1 MTIALGTQLLGT
13 HVGDGYVIRE
23 LVAEGGMGAL
33 YVAVNQFDRKKAIK
47 IIRPEIAASYPDL
60 IARFHDEARALSIL
74 HGNPNVV
81 QIDGLWQFADGTHYI
96 KMEYVEGGKSAAA
109 WARDKHDG
117 KAPADHVLQ
126 VVAQVVNV
134 LDVAHGVGIVH
145 RDLKPDNLLILR
157 TSQSD
162 VFVKVLD
169 FGIAKLHTRTR
180 LAAPLTQPK
189 QPMGTPGYWAPEQ
202 QLGADQVDVRADIYS
217 LAVIVFELLT
227 GGLPPVMMSADAPAP
242 TFVPPGW
249 WPTLRAALSVDP
261 VNRPENVRA
270 FLNGLTTN
278 LEHGAQLAATVAPRL
293 YSEATETDS
302 TLKYAGPIPSRPGVR
317 SQPPPPVTTLGA
329 AAISPATA
337 PPANSRHG
345 AALIAAA
352 IVFAAAAIV
361 ITILASRR
369 NDGPSN
375 SATRASEPTAAAAA
389 IDATLV
395 LPDAT
400 PALPTATSPPDAA
413 APPDANTTDARPP
426 DASMRPS
433 PAPRA
438 PKRRS
443 LDDLGDL

>member
-1 MTIALGTQLLGT
+1 
-13 HVGDGYVIRE
+13 
-23 LVAEGGMGAL
+23 
-33 YVAVNQFDRKKAIK
+33 
-47 IIRPEIAASYPDL
+47 
-60 IARFHDEARALSIL
+60 
-74 HGNPNVV
+74 
-81 QIDGLWQFADGTHYI
+81 
-96 KMEYVEGGKSAAA
+96 
-109 WARDKHDG
+109 
-117 KAPADHVLQ
+117 
-126 VVAQVVNV
+126 
-134 LDVAHGVGIVH
+134 
-145 RDLKPDNLLILR
+145 
-157 TSQSD
+157 
-162 VFVKVLD
+162 
-169 FGIAKLHTRTR
+169 
-180 LAAPLTQPK
+180 
-189 QPMGTPGYWAPEQ
+189 
-202 QLGADQVDVRADIYS
+202 VRADIYS

-227 GGLPPVMMSADAPAP
+227 GTLPPVMMSADAPAP

-261 VNRPENVRA
+261 INRPENVRA

-329 AAISPATA
+329 AASSPATA

-375 SATRASEPTAAAAA
+375 SATRASAPTAAA

-400 PALPTATSPPDAA
+400 PALPTATPPPDAA
-413 APPDANTTDARPP
+413 APPDANTTDARTP
-426 DASMRPS
+426 DASMRPL